1 MSKPVPVDGKRLD
14 WPRLVA
20 NAINELQSPKRGA
33 VRFEGGV
40 LQYYDGT
47 NWVNVP

>member
-1 MSKPVPVDGKRLD
+1 MRPVPVDAKRSD

-20 NAINELQSPKRGA
+20 NAIAELQKPQTGS

-40 LQYYDGT
+40 LQYYDGAE
-47 NWVNVP
+47 WQDVP